1 VWAPAGQLSRVLR
14 FAFKGGKITEVDI
27 IADPAS
33 LGALDLAVL
42 PSL

>member
-1 VWAPAGQLSRVLR
+1 VLR
-14 FAFKGGKITEVDI
+14 FAFKGGKIIEVDI

-42 PSL
+42 PCLGQDQRDPAQ